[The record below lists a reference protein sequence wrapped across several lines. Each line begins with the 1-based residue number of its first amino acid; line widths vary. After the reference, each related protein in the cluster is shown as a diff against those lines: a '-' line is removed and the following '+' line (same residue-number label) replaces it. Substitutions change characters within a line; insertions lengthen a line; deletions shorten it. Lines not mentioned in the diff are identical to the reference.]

1 MNQENKSNPKH
12 VLLIDSSPLFEGFLK
27 EKLAAEKI
35 KVTLTKGDRDAFQKM
50 VSQLPD
56 LIIIDIESDFDTI
69 QNFLESK
76 LHERNAVRIPTI
88 ISGPEIPKE
97 QIANLIKFG
106 VVKYYAK
113 PIKFDSFFRSI
124 GNVLHMTLT
133 IDETACMLGTHI
145 NGNLIFIEVAQGLNR
160 DKLSLLKYRLCEIL
174 DRNTFHEPKLIVMMS
189 NLELT
194 FVDGANL
201 ELLFDTLVDEKRI
214 KRTNIKVL
222 AKNEFIKELIAGHSM
237 YNGIEISEKLS
248 DILANY
254 IDVETTEDLTDMI
267 TEKILDTGDEAVD
280 SDVELRFD
288 SDTGNEDQFDGSKFN
303 IAIVDATPASQQAIS
318 AEFAKVNI
326 KTAVFGNGQSLI
338 QAVKTQKFDLI
349 ILDLYLPDVNGFQL
363 LNYFKQQ
370 NFQTPILVH
379 SMTPSKQFVVQ
390 ALQFGAKGFIGK
402 PQKPEVVLQK
412 SIEIIKNTAI

>member
-1 MNQENKSNPKH
+1 
-12 VLLIDSSPLFEGFLK
+12 
-27 EKLAAEKI
+27 
-35 KVTLTKGDRDAFQKM
+35 
-50 VSQLPD
+50 
-56 LIIIDIESDFDTI
+56 
-69 QNFLESK
+69 
-76 LHERNAVRIPTI
+76 
-88 ISGPEIPKE
+88 
-97 QIANLIKFG
+97 
-106 VVKYYAK
+106 
-113 PIKFDSFFRSI
+113 
-124 GNVLHMTLT
+124 
-133 IDETACMLGTHI
+133 
-145 NGNLIFIEVAQGLNR
+145 
-160 DKLSLLKYRLCEIL
+160 
-174 DRNTFHEPKLIVMMS
+174 
-189 NLELT
+189 
-194 FVDGANL
+194 
-201 ELLFDTLVDEKRI
+201 
-214 KRTNIKVL
+214 
-222 AKNEFIKELIAGHSM
+222 
-237 YNGIEISEKLS
+237 
-248 DILANY
+248 
-254 IDVETTEDLTDMI
+254 MI

-280 SDVELRFD
+280 SDIELRFD

>member
-1 MNQENKSNPKH
+1 
-12 VLLIDSSPLFEGFLK
+12 
-27 EKLAAEKI
+27 
-35 KVTLTKGDRDAFQKM
+35 
-50 VSQLPD
+50 
-56 LIIIDIESDFDTI
+56 
-69 QNFLESK
+69 
-76 LHERNAVRIPTI
+76 
-88 ISGPEIPKE
+88 
-97 QIANLIKFG
+97 
-106 VVKYYAK
+106 
-113 PIKFDSFFRSI
+113 
-124 GNVLHMTLT
+124 
-133 IDETACMLGTHI
+133 MLGTHI